1 MVAVGASSGSCGC
14 EAVAVVEVRRGAVV
28 DDCWNPMWGDSCG
41 RVEVRRGASGQL
53 PEPNVGRCRGRVEV
67 RRGASGQLPEPNVGR
82 CRGRVE
88 VRRGASGQLTLQR
101 KCACT

>member
-1 MVAVGASSGSCGC
+1 M
-14 EAVAVVEVRRGAVV
+14 

-67 RRGASGQLPEPNVGR
+67 RRGASGQ
-82 CRGRVE
+82 
-88 VRRGASGQLTLQR
+88 
-101 KCACT
+101 